1 MKRPDINSFRSL
13 ALILAGD
20 PIQAMES
27 AKKVIGG
34 KVNINPFL
42 LAEIAS
48 NKTYRRWS
56 RIAAIYAL
64 GFVNHKPSAQALIR
78 ILGSRDED
86 SRLKD
91 HAAEALGNM
100 NEPRATAMLGRILMA
115 KEGPNV
121 KRSCIY
127 ALSQIGGSKA
137 HAALKKFQVTKPSG
151 ETGKTLKQALARL
164 EAISK
169 M

>member
-1 MKRPDINSFRSL
+1 MKRADINSFRSL
-13 ALILAGD
+13 ALMLGGD

-27 AKKVIGG
+27 AKNVIGG

-48 NKTYRRWS
+48 NKMYKRWS

-64 GFVNHKPSAQALIR
+64 GFVNHKPSAQELIR

-86 SRLKD
+86 SQLKD

-100 NEPRATAMLGRILMA
+100 NEPRATAVLGRTLMA
-115 KEGPNV
+115 EESPNV

-137 HAALKKFQVTKPSG
+137 HLALKKFEATKPSG
-151 ETGKTLKQALARL
+151 EMGKALKQALTRL
-164 EAISK
+164 RSR
-169 M
+169 